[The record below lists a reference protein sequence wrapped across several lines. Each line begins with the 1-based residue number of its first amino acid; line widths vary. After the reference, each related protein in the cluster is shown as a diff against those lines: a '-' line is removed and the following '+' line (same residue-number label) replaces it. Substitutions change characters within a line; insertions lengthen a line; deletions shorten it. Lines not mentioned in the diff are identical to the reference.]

1 MRSLTMNKKVVVIG
15 AGPAGMLSAGFAAS
29 YGAEVLVLER
39 NPMPGK
45 KLNIT
50 GKGRC
55 NVTNAC
61 DMDTLMQNIPGDG
74 RFLYSA
80 FAGFSPED
88 VISFFERLGVELK
101 VERGGRV
108 FPVSDRARDITEAL
122 QYFMREQGVNVIYN
136 ARAEE
141 ILVQDGAV
149 CGVRASGKEYEC
161 NAVILATGGMSY
173 PLTGSTGDGYRMA
186 QKLGH
191 EIIPAAASLVP
202 LVAEPSLC
210 KRMQGLTLKNVVLK
224 LYNANDKLVFSEL
237 GEMLFTHFGVS
248 GPLVLSASAHMR
260 TKEKYRIEL
269 DLKPALDEKKLDAR
283 ILRDFEERKNKD
295 LGNALG
301 ALLPGKMIAP
311 VVEKA
316 GLHMDDKVHSVNREQ
331 RKKLIETLK
340 GFSIEVSGKRPIE
353 EAVITSGGVSLKQI
367 KPKTMESKLVKDLYF
382 AGEILDADGYT
393 GGFNLQIAWSTGYA
407 AAIASAQL

>member
-1 MRSLTMNKKVVVIG
+1 MNKKVLVIG
-15 AGPAGMLSAGFAAS
+15 AGPAGMIAAGFAAS
-29 YGAEVLVLER
+29 QGAKVCIIER

-80 FAGFSPED
+80 FSRFSPQD
-88 VISFFERLGVELK
+88 VMDFFERLGVELK

-122 QYFMREQGVNVIYN
+122 HRFIKDMGVGILHE
-136 ARAEE
+136 RCED
-141 ILVQDGAV
+141 ILVENGAV
-149 CGVRASGKEYEC
+149 CGVKTSGGRYDC
-161 NAVILATGGMSY
+161 DAVVVATGGLSY
-173 PLTGSTGDGYRMA
+173 PLTGSTGDGYKMA
-186 QKLGH
+186 GKLGH
-191 EIIPAAASLVP
+191 SIVPTEASLVP
-202 LVAEPSLC
+202 LVAEPNFC
-210 KRMQGLTLKNVVLK
+210 KRMQGLTLKNVVLRLK
-224 LYNANDKLVFSEL
+224 NSKGEVIFSEL

-260 TKEKYRIEL
+260 KKDKYVIEM
-269 DLKPALDEKKLDAR
+269 DLKPALDDKKLDAR

-301 ALLPGKMIAP
+301 GLLPSKMIAP
-311 VVEKA
+311 VIERA
-316 GLHMDDKVHSVNREQ
+316 GLRMDDKVHSVSREDR
-331 RKKLIETLK
+331 RKLLETLK
-340 GFSIEVSGKRPIE
+340 SFSISVSGKRPVE
-353 EAVITSGGVSLKQI
+353 EAVITTGGISLKEI
-367 KPKTMESKLVKDLYF
+367 RPKTMESKLVNGLYF
-382 AGEILDADGYT
+382 AGEVIDADGYT

-407 AAIASAQL
+407 AGVASGEL

>member
-1 MRSLTMNKKVVVIG
+1 MNKKVLVIG
-15 AGPAGMLSAGFAAS
+15 AGPAGMTAAGFAAS
-29 YGAEVLVLER
+29 YGAEVCVLER
-39 NPMPGK
+39 NPHPGK

-55 NVTNAC
+55 NVTNSC
-61 DMDTLMQNIPGDG
+61 DMDTLMNNIPGDG

-80 FAGFSPED
+80 FSAFTPED
-88 VISFFERLGVELK
+88 VVDFFQRLGVELK

-122 QYFMREQGVNVIYN
+122 QRFMAEQGVKFANG
-136 ARAEE
+136 RAEE
-141 ILVQDGAV
+141 IIVNDGAV
-149 CGVRASGKEYEC
+149 CGVRAGGRVHEC
-161 NAVILATGGMSY
+161 DAVILATGGMSY

-186 QKLGH
+186 EKLGH
-191 EIIPAAASLVP
+191 EIVSPSASLVP
-202 LVAEPSLC
+202 LVAEPELC

-224 LYNANDKLVFSEL
+224 LFNSNDRLLFSEL

-260 TKEKYRIEL
+260 KADKYRIEI

-301 ALLPGKMIAP
+301 ALLPSKMIAP

-316 GLHMDDKVHSVNREQ
+316 GLHMDGKVHSISREQ
-331 RKKLIETLK
+331 RKKLVEELK
-340 GFSIEVSGKRPIE
+340 GFSISVSGKRPIE

-367 KPKTMESKLVKDLYF
+367 KPKTMESKFVKGLYF
-382 AGEILDADGYT
+382 AGEILDVDGYT

-407 AAIASAQL
+407 AGIASAQI